1 MYNDPEI
8 GLQCHGMHVLSSR
21 NVIAIIYFSVIS
33 EVRLATMT
41 FDIGTT
47 LSISYKTLSS
57 FTSNSALKIYFGQ
70 YVNGRS
76 YFVGQVSIYS
86 RLGTPTTLPKKGGYI
101 MSIEEGKSC
110 LDPMVSSNTYNF
122 VEPNYPFNNLLN
134 LFQPVG
140 A

>member
-57 FTSNSALKIYFGQ
+57 FTSNSALKIYFG
-70 YVNGRS
+70 
-76 YFVGQVSIYS
+76 
-86 RLGTPTTLPKKGGYI
+86 
-101 MSIEEGKSC
+101 
-110 LDPMVSSNTYNF
+110 
-122 VEPNYPFNNLLN
+122 
-134 LFQPVG
+134 
-140 A
+140 